1 MNINKFWNMR
11 LRNIYNSYSGILYL
25 GYDLCWT
32 IFHYFV
38 VQLLNLVDI
47 FYWLYL
53 YLFMCVLNH
62 KYHISLTKN
71 CEWEK
76 VSIVGVIVNIF
87 NIWFLLKKRDE
98 IDFAK
103 SFSNLLILLA
113 AFDLFYLINSM
124 SLFGLPAVSTK
135 YSTSIYPYILPMW

>member
-1 MNINKFWNMR
+1 MNINKFLNMR
-11 LRNIYNSYSGILYL
+11 LRNNSYSGILYL

-32 IFHYFV
+32 IFHYSV

-53 YLFMCVLNH
+53 YLFMCILNH
-62 KYHISLTKN
+62 KYHITLTKN

-124 SLFGLPAVSTK
+124 SLFGLPAVSSV
-135 YSTSIYPYILPMW
+135 YSLSIYPYILPMW

>member
-1 MNINKFWNMR
+1 MIYLKQYFII
-11 LRNIYNSYSGILYL
+11 LKRNYSIWLTFFI
-25 GYDLCWT
+25 GYM
-32 IFHYFV
+32 YM
-38 VQLLNLVDI
+38 
-47 FYWLYL
+47 
-53 YLFMCVLNH
+53 FMCVLNH
-62 KYHISLTKN
+62 NYHISLTKN
-71 CEWEK
+71 CERKK

-124 SLFGLPAVSTK
+124 SLFGLPAVSSV
-135 YSTSIYPYILPMW
+135 YSSSIYPYILPMW

>member
-1 MNINKFWNMR
+1 
-11 LRNIYNSYSGILYL
+11 
-25 GYDLCWT
+25 
-32 IFHYFV
+32 
-38 VQLLNLVDI
+38 
-47 FYWLYL
+47 
-53 YLFMCVLNH
+53 MCVFIH
-62 KYHISLTKN
+62 KFLSNFIK
-71 CEWEK
+71 CGWEK
-76 VSIVGVIVNIF
+76 VSIVGAIVNIF
-87 NIWFLLKKRDE
+87 NIWFLLKKRDD

>member
-1 MNINKFWNMR
+1 
-11 LRNIYNSYSGILYL
+11 
-25 GYDLCWT
+25 
-32 IFHYFV
+32 
-38 VQLLNLVDI
+38 
-47 FYWLYL
+47 
-53 YLFMCVLNH
+53 MCFPNH
-62 KYHISLTKN
+62 KYHISQTKN

-124 SLFGLPAVSTK
+124 SLFGLPAVSSV
-135 YSTSIYPYILPMW
+135 YSLSIYPYILPMW

>member
-11 LRNIYNSYSGILYL
+11 LRNNSYSGILYL

-32 IFHYFV
+32 IFHYSV

-53 YLFMCVLNH
+53 YLFMCILNH
-62 KYHISLTKN
+62 KYHITLTKN

-124 SLFGLPAVSTK
+124 SLFGLPAVSSV
-135 YSTSIYPYILPMW
+135 YSLSIYPYILPMW

>member
-1 MNINKFWNMR
+1 M
-11 LRNIYNSYSGILYL
+11 
-25 GYDLCWT
+25 
-32 IFHYFV
+32 V
-38 VQLLNLVDI
+38 V
-47 FYWLYL
+47 
-53 YLFMCVLNH
+53 CVLDH

-124 SLFGLPAVSTK
+124 SLFGLPAVSSV
-135 YSTSIYPYILPMW
+135 YSLSIYPYILPMW